1 MRRLAALVPALAL
14 AVLALP
20 SAARADTCLGEACP
34 YAASRSFGESGS
46 GVLRFPQ
53 AVTVGP
59 GGDVY
64 VGDQSS
70 HIVQVFNS
78 SGQFVRQFG
87 TPGLKPGQLT
97 AISSIAVAPTGT
109 AAVTDGGT
117 DRVNFFNATG
127 ELIGTTGGSGTGVG
141 QFRFGAGGGNDAPA
155 GGAIAFKN
163 GYLYISDS
171 LNNRVQ
177 RMDLDGTGKRVL
189 IDNGILSYPRGLT
202 VAGDRLVVADD
213 KNHRIAI
220 FDLNGTFLQA
230 VGLGQGASPG
240 QLTNPFGVAVDY
252 QGRMFIADDMN
263 HRVVRFGGPPKYEYR
278 ARWGSYGTA
287 PGQFGFPRAIATD
300 PQSRVYVA
308 NTANDRIDVFDT
320 NGNRLSTFG
329 RSGRGPGQYN
339 APVGVGVDAS
349 GIRAVADSIN
359 GRVQLINPDG
369 SLATIWGSP
378 NPGPTILRRPV
389 DVEFDGAGN
398 GYVLDQSKS
407 TIVVFDRATA
417 RSARRIG
424 SYGTGPGQ
432 LLNPTAIARD
442 TSDRL
447 WVADAGNVR
456 LARFSLS
463 GSYLGSIPMTDVPRG
478 IAISPDGS
486 RVYVSTGRN
495 RVEILDSEGKNL
507 GHFGYGPG
515 AKLGQ
520 LSAPSGLA
528 TDAAGTVWVADRSNN
543 RVAHFDAGGKRL
555 GTFGAL
561 GAGDGAQFNYP
572 MGIAADC
579 NGRLTVSDTRNNI
592 VREFTLANPAVSPCV
607 ALPAPAQP
615 PALQYP
621 TLPAPDGPLI
631 TARALR
637 TRFLLGSG
645 VALRAR
651 CDTLCTLTASAT
663 LTQVGRPAKRKGAS
677 QRRVSIQLRPTV
689 VRLAAG
695 GSKALVLKPAATD
708 AAKLR
713 RALGRNRR
721 VVASIVLSA
730 VGDAGEPTSTS
741 IEIQGTR

>member
-1 MRRLAALVPALAL
+1 MRRLAALAPALAL
-14 AVLALP
+14 TALALP
-20 SAARADTCLGEACP
+20 NPAGADTCLGEACP
-34 YAASRSFGESGS
+34 FAASRSFGESGG

-53 AVTVGP
+53 AVTIGP

-78 SGQFVRQFG
+78 SGEFVRQFG

-97 AISSIAVAPTGT
+97 AISSIAAAPNGT
-109 AAVTDGGT
+109 VVVTDGGT
-117 DRVNFFNATG
+117 DRLNFFGSGG

-163 GYLYISDS
+163 GHLYISDS

-177 RMDLDGTGKRVL
+177 RMDLDGTNQRIL
-189 IDNGILSYPRGLT
+189 IDAGILSYPRGLT

-220 FDLNGTFLQA
+220 FDLNGTLLQT

-252 QGRMFIADDMN
+252 QGRMFVADDLN

-287 PGQFGFPRAIATD
+287 SGQFGFPRAIATD
-300 PQSRVYVA
+300 PHSRVYVA
-308 NTANDRIDVFDT
+308 NTANDRLDVFDT
-320 NGNRLSTFG
+320 NGTRLSAFG

-339 APVGVGVDAS
+339 APVGVAADAS

-359 GRVQLINPDG
+359 GRVQLLNPDG
-369 SLATIWGSP
+369 SVATIWGSP

-389 DVEFDGAGN
+389 DVEFDDAGN

-417 RSARRIG
+417 RSTRKIASLGI
-424 SYGTGPGQ
+424 GPGQ

-442 TSDRL
+442 NQDRL
-447 WVADAGNVR
+447 WVVDAGNLR
-456 LARFSLS
+456 LARFSLT
-463 GSYLGSIPMTDVPRG
+463 GDYLGSVAMTNVPRG

-486 RVYVSTGRN
+486 RIYVSTNRN
-495 RVEILDSEGKNL
+495 RVEILDADGKNL
-507 GHFGYGPG
+507 VHFGYGPG

-543 RVAHFDAGGKRL
+543 RVAHFSAEGKRL
-555 GTFGAL
+555 GTFGSL
-561 GAGDGAQFNYP
+561 GSADGAQFNYP
-572 MGIAADC
+572 MGIALDC
-579 NGRLTVSDTRNNI
+579 NGRITVGDTRNNV
-592 VREFTLANPAVSPCV
+592 VREFTLAAPANV
-607 ALPAPAQP
+607 ACKPLPAPAP
-615 PALQYP
+615 PPLLRYP

-631 TARALR
+631 TARSLR
-637 TRFLLGSG
+637 STLLLSRG

-651 CDTLCTLTASAT
+651 CDTTCTLTASAT
-663 LTQVGRPAKRKGAS
+663 LTQVGLPPKRKGVP
-677 QRRVSIQLRPTV
+677 RRAVSIELRPIT
-689 VRLAAG
+689 VRLTAG
-695 GSKALVLKPAATD
+695 GSKALVLKPTKAD
-708 AAKLR
+708 VRKLA
-713 RALGRNRR
+713 RALGKSRR
-721 VVASIVLSA
+721 VVATIALSA
-730 VGDAGEPTSTS
+730 TGDAGEPTSES
-741 IEIQGTR
+741 LQIQGTR